1 MGSIVSIWI
10 KRAHG
15 GPMDLTLID
24 EGGGVDA
31 FGVRRLAAALRRCQ
45 GTALRRL

>member
-15 GPMDLTLID
+15 GPMDRVGETQLGAGRVLVGNAD
-24 EGGGVDA
+24 S
-31 FGVRRLAAALRRCQ
+31 
-45 GTALRRL
+45 

>member
-24 EGGGVDA
+24 EGAVWMPSECGG
-31 FGVRRLAAALRRCQ
+31 LPPL
-45 GTALRRL
+45 